1 MSQGRF
7 RSFFTGALVGAGLG
21 ILLAPKEGSETR
33 NNLKKSFSL
42 LVDTIKDIDV
52 EESKAILFNKV
63 TEIKEEL
70 SSIHSDLAKETAK
83 EKVEIITEK
92 CNELVSDAREIGAP
106 VVEKVAL
113 EVKSGAVHLLEDFLE
128 ELNEVEEEEEK
139 PKKTASSSTKSKK
152 NVVKKTPS
160 KKSTT
165 ANQKKGSNTK
175 VTSKKKS
182 KKSSKS

>member
-33 NNLKKSFSL
+33 NDLKKSFSL

-52 EESKAILFNKV
+52 EESKAFLMNKV
-63 TEIKEEL
+63 KDIRDEL
-70 SSIHSDLAKETAK
+70 SSINSDLAKQAAE

-92 CNELVSDAREIGAP
+92 CDELVSDAREIGAP

-113 EVKSGAVHLLEDFLE
+113 EVKDGATHLLADFLE
-128 ELNEVEEEEEK
+128 ELSEAEEEEK
-139 PKKTASSSTKSKK
+139 PKKTVSSSTKPKK
-152 NVVKKTPS
+152 NVVKKTSS

-165 ANQKKGSNTK
+165 AHQKKGSNTK
-175 VTSKKKS
+175 VTSKKNS
-182 KKSSKS
+182 KKSSKA